1 MKLLSR
7 YLSLVAV
14 ATFLI
19 CSPALWAAECC
30 DKTTELVKKG
40 EACAKCVEHPCC
52 KATAEKIAKEEGIKT
67 CSKCDKAADE
77 KKDDAKKDDEKKDDV
92 KKNAE
97 KKKGKGKKGKGE
109 EDKK

>member
-1 MKLLSR
+1 MKLMSR
-7 YLSLVAV
+7 YLSLIVI

-19 CSPALWAAECC
+19 GSPAIWAAECC
-30 DKTTELVKKG
+30 DKTVELVKKG
-40 EACAKCVEHPCC
+40 EACAKCAEHPCC
-52 KATAEKIAKEEGIKT
+52 KEAAAKAAKEGNIVT

-77 KKDDAKKDDEKKDDV
+77 KKDAEKKDAE